1 MLVLSRKLNETIQI
15 GTSLVRVVSIKRGQV
30 RLGIEAAGDTTIL
43 RGELREQPAELINA
57 GELAEVRNHNS
68 WQKERGKK

>member
-30 RLGIEAAGDTTIL
+30 RLGIEAAGDTKIL

-57 GELAEVRNHNS
+57 GELAEV
-68 WQKERGKK
+68 

>member
-1 MLVLSRKLNETIQI
+1 LNETIQI

-30 RLGIEAAGDTTIL
+30 RLGIEAAGDTKIL

-57 GELAEVRNHNS
+57 GELAEV
-68 WQKERGKK
+68 